1 MKGDEKMDKYTRL
14 NTINSMLGK
23 KHKFTLQL
31 SDATRALI
39 CECDPEQMHQ
49 VMFEVYTARNTSEDF
64 VKKNIASIKGQSART
79 IGFSSGI

>member
-1 MKGDEKMDKYTRL
+1 MDKYTRL